1 MTRTSPRCAGSF
13 NPMAGFPLLRPAA
26 RVMQPRAT
34 FPVQA
39 APTSPSH
46 YLPLS
51 PQQLLE
57 RELADAKAALCEAL
71 QALDTARAGIGAANR
86 THTDPVLCNG
96 RVVMVAKPYTAER
109 RRERRSIAFRFFN
122 SRRALVA
129 GARRRL
135 LAAQVALGL
144 AMPVVRTRRAAQ
156 RPVVSHNDG
165 VMVLRD
171 LFAGAA

>member
-1 MTRTSPRCAGSF
+1 MTQTSPRSLGAF
-13 NPMAGFPLLRPAA
+13 NPMGGFPLLRPAA

-34 FPVQA
+34 LPIQA
-39 APTSPSH
+39 APISVSH

-57 RELADAKAALCEAL
+57 RELADAKASLSEAL
-71 QALDTARAGIGAANR
+71 QALDTARAGIGEANR

-144 AMPVVRTRRAAQ
+144 AAPMRKRTRQSSLLFTIRPTINPIASVAA
-156 RPVVSHNDG
+156 HA
-165 VMVLRD
+165 L
-171 LFAGAA
+171 